1 MHEVFM
7 NVKRMT
13 YPPMTNA
20 DKIRSMSN
28 EELAEFLDATQYR
41 EWEEIQEN
49 EVELHLY
56 RSCVKG
62 WLAWLEQPYEG
73 E

>member
-28 EELAEFLDATQYR
+28 EELAEFLDGTQYR
-41 EWEEIQEN
+41 EWEEIKEN
-49 EVELHLY
+49 EDELNSY
-56 RSCVKG
+56 RSCVNG